1 MKNLVI
7 FTGSGI
13 SAESGLET
21 YRDSDGLWKDFNL
34 LDVATPEGWLKDP
47 DFVQEFYN
55 IQRLKVRSSKPNLAH
70 IALVALEE
78 FYNVAIITQNVDD
91 LHERAGS
98 KDVLH
103 LHGEINKAQSVLD
116 STLIYPIKGSKLT
129 VDDKC
134 IHGEMLRPNL
144 VWFGEPVVNLFH
156 AKILCRSADIFA
168 VIGTSLEVMPAASL
182 IEEVQ
187 NRAVKYLI
195 DQDPFINLEGFIK
208 ITKKATEGVNVMAR
222 ELIFRT

>member
-1 MKNLVI
+1 MKNIVI

-21 YRDSDGLWKDFNL
+21 YRDSNGLWKDFDL
-34 LDVATPEGWLKDP
+34 LDVATLEGWLKDP
-47 DFVQEFYN
+47 AFVQDFYN
-55 IQRLKVRSSKPNLAH
+55 TQRLKVICAKPNLAH

-103 LHGEINKAQSVLD
+103 LHGEIIKAQSILD
-116 STLIYPIKGSKLT
+116 PTLIYPINGSKLT
-129 VDDKC
+129 VKDKC

-144 VWFGEPVVNLFH
+144 VWFGEPVVNLFA
-156 AKILCRSADIFA
+156 AKILCRGADIFA

-182 IEEVQ
+182 INEVQ
-187 NRAVKYLI
+187 NKAVKYLI
-195 DQDPFINLEGFIK
+195 DPDHLINLEGFIK
-208 ITKKATEGVNVMAR
+208 IAKKATEGVYDMAR
-222 ELIFRT
+222 ELLS

>member
-1 MKNLVI
+1 MKNIVI

-21 YRDSDGLWKDFNL
+21 YRDSKGLWKDFNL

-47 DFVQEFYN
+47 DFVQDFYN
-55 IQRLKVRSSKPNLAH
+55 TQRLKVMNASPSLAH

-98 KDVLH
+98 KNVLH
-103 LHGEINKAQSVLD
+103 LHGEIIKAQSVID
-116 STLIYPIKGSKLT
+116 PTLIYPIKGANLT
-129 VDDKC
+129 SEDKC

-156 AKILCRSADIFA
+156 AKILCRGADILV
-168 VIGTSLEVMPAASL
+168 VIGTSLEVLPAASL
-182 IEEVQ
+182 IKEAQSE
-187 NRAVKYLI
+187 AIKYLI
-195 DQDPFINLEGFIK
+195 DPDPILNLEGFKK
-208 ITKKATEGVNVMAR
+208 IGAKATDGVNEMVR
-222 ELIFRT
+222 KLSIV